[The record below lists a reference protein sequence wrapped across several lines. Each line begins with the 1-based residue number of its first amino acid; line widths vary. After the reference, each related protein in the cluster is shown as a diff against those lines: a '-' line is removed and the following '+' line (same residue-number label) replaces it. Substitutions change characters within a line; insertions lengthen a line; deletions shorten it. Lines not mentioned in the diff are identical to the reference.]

1 MESHVKKIKYAALSS
16 LMVRFKVN
24 YGAHI
29 ARNLHY
35 LDYDRMKV
43 ILHEQE
49 REETKSLLT
58 PAEHDHASKFSEVF
72 FEEVARVDNCYT
84 QHMIDLDYMLVD
96 MQRLANEYS
105 ENKSKEK
112 WRKKAQEAALK
123 RSATTLHNKLAK
135 LETYRLLNRTAAIKI
150 LKKHDKLAKETNEAS
165 FLVSHMAMVDKT
177 SFGDGTKLSTMRAQL
192 EGLYADVF
200 CHGILEEAQGK
211 LRLAKT
217 LTNPVILLGVAFKVG
232 IVITLLAWLANNFI
246 VAPRLSL
253 LYLTVEDPSVYVYA
267 AVGALLTYRW
277 LWGFCVYM
285 WDSVDID
292 YILILDLDANKHMPS
307 SDQIFSDTGNL
318 TILYLINVLLFHSL
332 RYYYKFRAEGQAG
345 VDSAEDGIAW
355 LSERAYIMPVLLVV
369 GTLIRVSMALCD
381 PSSKGVFSTKTF
393 TKVRCIFH
401 LLVLFCSLLCAQ
413 IIAFT

>member
-1 MESHVKKIKYAALSS
+1 
-16 LMVRFKVN
+16 MVRFKVN

-29 ARNLHY
+29 DRNLHY

-49 REETKSLLT
+49 HEETKALLT
-58 PAEHDHASKFSEVF
+58 PAAGEHEHSSKFSEVF
-72 FEEVARVDNCYT
+72 FEEVARVDNCYV
-84 QHMIDLDYMLVD
+84 QHMIDLDYILVD
-96 MQRLANEYS
+96 MQRLAHEYL
-105 ENKSKEK
+105 ENKTKEK

-123 RSATTLHNKLAK
+123 RSATTLHNKLTK

-150 LKKHDKLAKETNEAS
+150 LKKHDKLAKQTGEAPS
-165 FLVSHMAMVDKT
+165 FESHMARVDKT
-177 SFGDGTKLSTMRAQL
+177 NFGDGTKLNTMRAQL
-192 EGLYADVF
+192 EGMYADVF
-200 CHGILEEAQGK
+200 CHGVLEEAQGK

-232 IVITLLAWLANNFI
+232 IVITLLAWIANNFM
-246 VAPRLSL
+246 VAPHLSL
-253 LYLTVEDPSVYVYA
+253 LYLTVQDPSVYVYT
-267 AVGALLTYRW
+267 AVGSLLTYRW

-332 RYYYKFRAEGQAG
+332 RYYYKFRSEEEANFYSTQGF
-345 VDSAEDGIAW
+345 IAW
-355 LSERAYIMPVLLVV
+355 MSQRAYIMPVLLVA
-369 GTLIRVSMALCD
+369 GMLIRVSFALSD
-381 PSSKGVFSTKTF
+381 PSSKGVFSTKTISR
-393 TKVRCIFH
+393 VISVEILLLLLQIFH
-401 LLVLFCSLLCAQ
+401 LYN
-413 IIAFT
+413 